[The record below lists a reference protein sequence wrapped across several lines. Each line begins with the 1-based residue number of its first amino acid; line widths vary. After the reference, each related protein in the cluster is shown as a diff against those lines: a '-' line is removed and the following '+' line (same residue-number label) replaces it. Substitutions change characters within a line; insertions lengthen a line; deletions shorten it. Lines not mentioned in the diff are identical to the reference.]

1 MIIKKDKTVH
11 SLGQFL
17 AAVKKTVARNGKTT
31 QYRFTG
37 IKDSNFNLIPSLYCK
52 TDYLPFN
59 HDVERQI
66 VYGAT
71 YQYPNLFDAEHPVSM
86 RNLALLRHYGV
97 PVRLM
102 DTTTN
107 PLVALW
113 MACTANDDDTTK
125 SHASNAAVCILKFD
139 FNNNEIFDWNNP
151 YFDEI
156 LRLGFEPNGLSEKEF
171 RGKFPHLAEF
181 VRFFGGF
188 AEKTAW
194 DRLGTPKLVLSP
206 YFTERQKAQSGQFV
220 FFPPHF
226 NLCDNNTRIVFS
238 EHCATGAN
246 GQGTTGI
253 TYSPSRTI
261 ANYNKQLESN
271 VVKKLLIPRKEAKI
285 IIEDLRQVAGVSQ
298 VSLFPENI
306 DSGVN
311 DLIRRLTP

>member
-1 MIIKKDKTVH
+1 MKIKKDTTTKT
-11 SLGQFL
+11 LGQFL
-17 AAVKKTVARNGKTT
+17 AAVKNVVSKTDETT

-37 IKDSNFNLIPSLYCK
+37 IKNANFDLTPSLYCK
-52 TDYLPFN
+52 TNYLPFN
-59 HDVERQI
+59 YDVEREAI
-66 VYGAT
+66 YGAT
-71 YQYPNLFDAEHPVSM
+71 YQYPNRFDAEHPVSM

-113 MACTANDDDTTK
+113 MACAENGSSTK
-125 SHASNAAVCILKFD
+125 PQAPNAAVCILKFD
-139 FNNNEIFDWNNP
+139 SDNNEIFDWQNP

-156 LRLGFEPNGLSEKEF
+156 IRLGFEPNGLNEKEF
-171 RGKFPHLAEF
+171 CGKYPHLAGF

-188 AEKTAW
+188 AEQSAW
-194 DRLGTPKLVLSP
+194 NRLGTPKLVLSP

-226 NLCDNNTRIVFS
+226 TLSNDKSIIFHS
-238 EHCATGAN
+238 EHCTDAA
-246 GQGTTGI
+246 
-253 TYSPSRTI
+253 SD
-261 ANYNKQLESN
+261 AYNKQLEAN
-271 VVKKLLIPRKEAKI
+271 VVKKLLIPRVKAKTVV
-285 IIEDLRQVAGVSQ
+285 EDLRHFAGVSQ

-311 DLIRRLTP
+311 DLIHRLTTKNTGHSFGFH